1 MGTIIRQAIEKR
13 KSHLISKL
21 LSNGIYKKN
30 DLHLFELT
38 LTELE
43 EEFKR
48 TLKMQCNEIKQS
60 YMSRLN
66 LISNEDRFGF
76 GEGVI

>member
-1 MGTIIRQAIEKR
+1 MGNMIRQAIEKR
-13 KSHLISKL
+13 KKHLIGKL

-48 TLKMQCNEIKQS
+48 I
-60 YMSRLN
+60 LN
-66 LISNEDRFGF
+66 VQN
-76 GEGVI
+76 

>member
-1 MGTIIRQAIEKR
+1 MGNMIRQAIEKR
-13 KSHLISKL
+13 KKHLISKL

-48 TLKMQCNEIKQS
+48 VLKMQN
-60 YMSRLN
+60 
-66 LISNEDRFGF
+66 
-76 GEGVI
+76 